1 MGNNK
6 EMATPVI
13 QQTTQI
19 MSEMVH
25 AAETL
30 SKIGPAISVFGS
42 ARIPPDS
49 PYYEMSEEIGTLLA
63 KAGFTVIAG
72 GGPGIM
78 EAANKGAFEAGG
90 TSIGLHIKLKTESKA
105 NPYLSINLPFQH
117 FVSRKATFFMHSMA
131 YIVLPGGF
139 GTLDE
144 LFEALTLMQTGKVP
158 TGPVILVGSDF
169 WGGLYEWIVEK
180 LQASK
185 LIDTLDPEIF
195 FMEDSP
201 ARAVEHM
208 QRFYQKHPE
217 IMRLQNNGPI

>member
-49 PYYEMSEEIGTLLA
+49 PYYAMSEEIGSLLA
-63 KAGFTVIAG
+63 KSGFTIIAG

-90 TSIGLHIKLKTESKA
+90 TSIGLHIKLRTESKA

-158 TGPVILVGSDF
+158 VGPVILVGKEF
-169 WGGLYEWIVEK
+169 WSGLYEWLIEK

-185 LIDTLDPEIF
+185 LIDAIDPEIF
-195 FMEDSP
+195 FMEDNP
-201 ARAVEHM
+201 LRAVEHM
-208 QRFYQKHPE
+208 RRFYKDHPA
-217 IMRLQNNGPI
+217 ILAQQNNAPV